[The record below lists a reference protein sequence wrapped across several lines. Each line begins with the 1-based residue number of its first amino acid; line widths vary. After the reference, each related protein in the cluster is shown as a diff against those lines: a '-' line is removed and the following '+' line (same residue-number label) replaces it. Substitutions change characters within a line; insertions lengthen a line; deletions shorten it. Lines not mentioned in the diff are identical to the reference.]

1 MICYKHNTC
10 ISKFCEWKLCHKGV
24 ISLNKTHL
32 RIAVSGDVSTN
43 LLTWRTFKKNTK
55 GFKWEN
61 SPYVHSMTKEGGA
74 LLLAKLVRSAC
85 EDTVISPKIADTN
98 CELPQELLQSSSEL
112 ELFSATGKENDPHK
126 VYRVKKFLGYSGPV
140 SGQPMLLPIVN
151 DDEHAD
157 IVIIHDE
164 NNGFNSNEEFWPLTL
179 KSSKSNPV
187 ILYKVNKPTSSS
199 KLWNQLENYYMEN
212 TIVVIDADDFRAQG
226 VNISK
231 SLSWERTAIDFVWQ
245 INNNPNIAFLADC
258 HHLIIHFGLEGA
270 IYYQKNAVAVSQLF
284 FLPFAFEGDF
294 IKENQGKMF
303 GLSSCFVA
311 GLAGIITTGLKNHVE
326 LSKSIKEGIR
336 SGIVAAQKYFIN
348 GFDETIESG
357 AFPST
362 DIFIEKENDFIY
374 KENVQDVNI
383 RSTTPN
389 CRSCWYIIKD
399 KSSINLAEI
408 GYNIVKYGEKSALK
422 FIPIAQFGKLKT
434 VDRTEI
440 EAYRSIKNLI
450 TEYVS
455 AKSVSRPLSI
465 AVFGTP
471 GSGKSFGVTEVA
483 SSIAPGLIEKLDF
496 NLSQFQSLT
505 DLTNALHKVRDV
517 SLMGK
522 IPLVFFDEFDSA
534 FGTKLGWLKFFLA
547 PMQDGVFR
555 VGDSVHPI
563 GKAIFVFAGGTSS
576 TYEQFC
582 GVEMESET
590 EYKHF
595 LSEFKDAK
603 GPDFISRLR
612 GYVNILGPNQTDE
625 KWDLLFIVR
634 RAMLL
639 RSLLER
645 KTPELIDGS
654 GEAQIDNG
662 VLRALLK
669 VPRYKHESRSM
680 EAIIEMSRL
689 TSAGKWEQALLPSK
703 EQLRLHVDEEQFYR
717 HLMYD
722 SFFSEKI
729 ESIAAGLYHK
739 RAILCENDSKSILE
753 EGKKWDD
760 ISKEVKEYIHNQV
773 RHIPGALNKINY
785 ELISVHEK
793 PENLMFSDS
802 ELKILAEYEHK
813 KFYVEKKEAGW
824 RCGLTYDEGK
834 KTDPMLVSWDSL
846 EKDYQNHIIE
856 SIKAW
861 PEILAKSHFKIEK
874 IEFLCF
880 CEAQMKL
887 RNS

>member
-1 MICYKHNTC
+1 M
-10 ISKFCEWKLCHKGV
+10 
-24 ISLNKTHL
+24 NKTNL
-32 RIAVSGDVSTN
+32 KIAVSGDVCTN
-43 LLTWRTFKKNTK
+43 LLTWRTFKKTTK

-61 SPYVHSMTKEGGA
+61 SPYVHSITKEGGA
-74 LLLAKLVRSAC
+74 LLLAKLVSLAC

-98 CELPQELLQSSSEL
+98 CELPKELLQSSSEL
-112 ELFSATGKENDPHK
+112 ELFSVTGKENDHNK

-140 SGQPMLLPIVN
+140 SGKPKLLPIVN
-151 DDEHAD
+151 DDENAD

-164 NNGFNSNEEFWPLTL
+164 DNGFNSDEEYWPLTL
-179 KSSKSNPV
+179 KSSKNAPV
-187 ILYKVNKPTSSS
+187 VIYKVNNPTSSS
-199 KLWNQLENYYMEN
+199 KLWNQIEKYYLEN

-245 INNNPNIAFLADC
+245 INNNPNIAFLANC

-270 IYYQKNAVAVSQLF
+270 IYYHKNALVKSQLF
-284 FLPFAFEGDF
+284 FLPYAFEGDF
-294 IKENQGKMF
+294 IKENQGKMY

-311 GLAGIITTGLKNHVE
+311 GLAGSIASGIKNNEE

-348 GFDETIESG
+348 GFGENIEDNV
-357 AFPST
+357 FPSAN
-362 DIFIEKENDFIY
+362 IFIEEENDFIY

-383 RSTTPN
+383 RSTTPD

-408 GYNIVKYGEKSALK
+408 SYNIVKYGEKSALK

-455 AKSVSRPLSI
+455 AKSVIRPLSI

-483 SSIAPGLIEKLDF
+483 SSIAPELIEKLDF
-496 NLSQFQSLT
+496 NLSQFQVLT

-534 FGTKLGWLKFFLA
+534 FHGKLGWLKYFLA

-576 TYEQFC
+576 TYKQFC
-582 GVEMESET
+582 GEDIEDET
-590 EYKHF
+590 EYKQF
-595 LSEFKDAK
+595 LNEFKDAK

-639 RSLLER
+639 RSLIER
-645 KTPELIDGS
+645 KTPDLIDGS

-680 EAIIEMSRL
+680 EAILEMSRL
-689 TSAGKWEQALLPSK
+689 TNARKWEQALLPSK

-729 ESIAAGLYHK
+729 ESIAAALYNN
-739 RAILCENDSKSILE
+739 RALLCESDSKAKLVD
-753 EGKKWDD
+753 GKTWDN
-760 ISKEVKEYIHNQV
+760 ISEEVKEYIHNQV

-785 ELISVHEK
+785 ELISVNEQ
-793 PENLMFSDS
+793 PENMKFSEE
-802 ELKILAEYEHK
+802 ELDILAEYEHK
-813 KFYVEKKEAGW
+813 KFSLEKKEAGW
-824 RCGLTYDEGK
+824 KFGIDFDEDK

-846 EKDYQNHIIE
+846 DKNYQNHIIE

-861 PEILAKSHFKIEK
+861 PEILAKSNFKIEK
-874 IEFLCF
+874 LKFLCY
-880 CEAQMKL
+880 CDAQMKL
-887 RNS
+887 RNI

>member
-1 MICYKHNTC
+1 M
-10 ISKFCEWKLCHKGV
+10 
-24 ISLNKTHL
+24 NKTNL
-32 RIAVSGDVSTN
+32 KIAVSGDVSTN
-43 LLTWRTFKKNTK
+43 LLTWRTFKKTTK

-74 LLLAKLVRSAC
+74 LLLSKLVSLAC
-85 EDTVISPKIADTN
+85 EDTVISPKIADTT
-98 CELPQELLQSSSEL
+98 CELPKELLQSSSEL
-112 ELFSATGKENDPHK
+112 ELFSVTGKENDHHK
-126 VYRVKKFLGYSGPV
+126 VYRVKKFLGYSGPI
-140 SGQPMLLPIVN
+140 SGKPMLLPIVN
-151 DDEHAD
+151 DDEQAD
-157 IVIIHDE
+157 MVIIHDE
-164 NNGFNSNEEFWPLTL
+164 DNGFNSDEEYWPLAL
-179 KSSKSNPV
+179 KSSKNAPV
-187 ILYKVNKPTSSS
+187 VIYKVNHPTSSS
-199 KLWNQLENYYMEN
+199 KLWNQIEKYNMEN

-245 INNNPNIAFLADC
+245 INNNPNIAFLANC

-270 IYYQKNAVAVSQLF
+270 IYYQKNTLVKSQLF
-284 FLPFAFEGDF
+284 FLPYAFEGDF

-311 GLAGIITTGLKNHVE
+311 GLAGSIASGIKNNEE
-326 LSKSIKEGIR
+326 LSKSIREGIR

-348 GFDETIESG
+348 GFGENIEDND
-357 AFPST
+357 FPSAN
-362 DIFIEKENDFIY
+362 IFMEEENDFIY
-374 KENVQDVNI
+374 KEHVQDVNI
-383 RSTTPN
+383 RSTTPD

-399 KSSINLAEI
+399 KTSINLAEI
-408 GYNIVKYGEKSALK
+408 SYNIVKYGEKSALK

-455 AKSVSRPLSI
+455 TKSVMRPLSI

-483 SSIAPGLIEKLDF
+483 SSIAPKLIEKLDF
-496 NLSQFQSLT
+496 NLSQFQTLS
-505 DLTNALHKVRDV
+505 DLTNALHRVRDV

-534 FGTKLGWLKFFLA
+534 FHGKLGWLKYFLA

-576 TYEQFC
+576 TYKQFC
-582 GVEMESET
+582 GEDIEDET
-590 EYKHF
+590 EYKQF
-595 LSEFKDAK
+595 LNEFKDAK

-639 RSLLER
+639 RSLIER
-645 KTPELIDGS
+645 KTPYLIDGS

-680 EAIIEMSRL
+680 EAILEMSRL
-689 TSAGKWEQALLPSK
+689 TNA
-703 EQLRLHVDEEQFYR
+703 
-717 HLMYD
+717 
-722 SFFSEKI
+722 
-729 ESIAAGLYHK
+729 
-739 RAILCENDSKSILE
+739 
-753 EGKKWDD
+753 
-760 ISKEVKEYIHNQV
+760 
-773 RHIPGALNKINY
+773 
-785 ELISVHEK
+785 
-793 PENLMFSDS
+793 
-802 ELKILAEYEHK
+802 
-813 KFYVEKKEAGW
+813 
-824 RCGLTYDEGK
+824 
-834 KTDPMLVSWDSL
+834 
-846 EKDYQNHIIE
+846 
-856 SIKAW
+856 
-861 PEILAKSHFKIEK
+861 
-874 IEFLCF
+874 
-880 CEAQMKL
+880 AQMGTI
-887 RNS
+887 SFTF

>member
-1 MICYKHNTC
+1 MTK
-10 ISKFCEWKLCHKGV
+10 SKLK
-24 ISLNKTHL
+24 
-32 RIAVSGDVSTN
+32 IAVSGDVCTN
-43 LLTWRTFKKNTK
+43 VLTWRTFNKNTR

-61 SPYVHSMTKEGGA
+61 SPYVHSITKEGGA
-74 LLLAKLVRSAC
+74 LLLAKLVGLAC
-85 EDTVISPKIADTN
+85 EDNVVSPEIADTT
-98 CELPQELLQSSSEL
+98 CELPKELLQSSSEL
-112 ELFSATGKENDPHK
+112 ELFSVTGDENDHK

-140 SGQPMLLPIVN
+140 SGKPELLPIAN
-151 DDEHAD
+151 DDENAD
-157 IVIIHDE
+157 MVIIHDE
-164 NNGFNSNEEFWPLTL
+164 GNGFNSDEEFWPMAL
-179 KSSKSNPV
+179 KSSTTPPV
-187 ILYKVNKPTSSS
+187 IIYKLNNPTISS
-199 KLWNQLENYYMEN
+199 KLLNQIEKYYMEK

-245 INNNPNIAFLADC
+245 INNNPNIAFLANC
-258 HHLIIHFGLEGA
+258 HHLIIHFGIEGA
-270 IYYQKNAVAVSQLF
+270 IYYHKKNTMSKSQLF
-284 FLPFAFEGDF
+284 FLPYAFEGDS
-294 IKENQGKMF
+294 IKENQGKMY

-311 GLAGIITTGLKNHVE
+311 GLAADIAAGIKNKEE
-326 LSKSIKEGIR
+326 LSRSIREGIR
-336 SGIVAAQKYFIN
+336 SGIVATQKYFIN
-348 GFDETIESG
+348 GFGENVEGND
-357 AFPST
+357 FPSAP
-362 DIFIEKENDFIY
+362 IFMEEDHDFIY

-383 RSTTPN
+383 RSTTPD
-389 CRSCWYIIKD
+389 CQSCWYIIKD
-399 KSSINLAEI
+399 KTSINLAEI
-408 GYNIVKYGEKSALK
+408 SYNIVKYGEKSALK

-455 AKSVSRPLSI
+455 AKNVSRPLSI

-483 SSIAPGLIEKLDF
+483 SSIAPNLIEKLDF

-534 FGTKLGWLKFFLA
+534 FQGKLGWLKYFLA

-555 VGDSVHPI
+555 VGDSIHPI

-576 TYEQFC
+576 TYNQFC
-582 GVEMESET
+582 GEDIDDKT
-590 EYKHF
+590 EHKQF

-612 GYVNILGPNQTDE
+612 GYVNILGPNQTDI
-625 KWDLLFIVR
+625 KWDQLYIVR

-639 RSLLER
+639 RSLIER
-645 KTPELIDGS
+645 KTPHLLDGT

-680 EAIIEMSRL
+680 EAIIDMSRL
-689 TSAGKWEQALLPSK
+689 TNAIKWEQALLPSK

-729 ESIAAGLYHK
+729 DSIAATLYNN
-739 RAILCENDSKSILE
+739 RALLCENDRKTEQFNEIT
-753 EGKKWDD
+753 WDH
-760 ISKEVKEYIHNQV
+760 INEEVKKYIYNQI

-785 ELISVHEK
+785 ELISVDEQ
-793 PENLMFSDS
+793 PEGLKFSDK
-802 ELKILAEYEHK
+802 EVEILAEYEHNRISL
-813 KFYVEKKEAGW
+813 EKKEAGW
-824 RCGLTYDEGK
+824 RYGVSYDEDK
-834 KTDPMLVSWDSL
+834 KTDPMLVSWFNLDSYYK
-846 EKDYQNHIIE
+846 EHIKE

-861 PEILAKSHFKIEK
+861 PDILAKSNFKIEQLRT
-874 IEFLCF
+874 LCY
-880 CEAQMKL
+880 CETQFKL
-887 RNS
+887 RNI

>member
-1 MICYKHNTC
+1 M
-10 ISKFCEWKLCHKGV
+10 
-24 ISLNKTHL
+24 NKTNFK
-32 RIAVSGDVSTN
+32 IAVSGDVCTN
-43 LLTWRTFKKNTK
+43 LLTWRTFKKTTK

-61 SPYVHSMTKEGGA
+61 SPHVHSITKEGGA
-74 LLLAKLVRSAC
+74 LLLAKLVSLAC
-85 EDTVISPKIADTN
+85 KDTVISPKIADTN
-98 CELPQELLQSSSEL
+98 CELPKELLQSSSEL
-112 ELFSATGKENDPHK
+112 ELFSVTGKENDNNK

-140 SGQPMLLPIVN
+140 SGKPKLLPIIN
-151 DDEHAD
+151 DDENAD
-157 IVIIHDE
+157 MVIIHDE
-164 NNGFNSNEEFWPLTL
+164 DNGFNSDEEYWPLTL
-179 KSSKSNPV
+179 KSSKNAPV
-187 ILYKVNKPTSSS
+187 VIYKVNHPTSSS
-199 KLWNQLENYYMEN
+199 NIWNQIEKYYLEN

-245 INNNPNIAFLADC
+245 INNNPNIAFLANC

-270 IYYQKNAVAVSQLF
+270 IYYHKNALVKSQLF
-284 FLPFAFEGDF
+284 FLPYAFEGDF
-294 IKENQGKMF
+294 IKENQGEMF

-311 GLAGIITTGLKNHVE
+311 GLAGIITSGIKNNEE
-326 LSKSIKEGIR
+326 LSKSIREGIR
-336 SGIVAAQKYFIN
+336 SGIVAAQKYFMN
-348 GFDETIESG
+348 GFGENIEDNV
-357 AFPST
+357 FPSAN
-362 DIFIEKENDFIY
+362 IFIEEENDFIY

-383 RSTTPN
+383 RSTTPD

-408 GYNIVKYGEKSALK
+408 SYNIVKYGEKSALK

-455 AKSVSRPLSI
+455 AKSVIRPLSI
-465 AVFGTP
+465 SVFGTP

-483 SSIAPGLIEKLDF
+483 SSIAPELIEKLDF

-505 DLTNALHKVRDV
+505 DLTNALHRVRDV

-534 FGTKLGWLKFFLA
+534 FHGKLGWLKYFLA

-576 TYEQFC
+576 TYKQFC
-582 GVEMESET
+582 GEDIKDET
-590 EYKHF
+590 EYKQF
-595 LSEFKDAK
+595 LNEFKDAK

-639 RSLLER
+639 RSFIER
-645 KTPELIDGS
+645 KTPDLIDGS

-680 EAIIEMSRL
+680 EAILEMSRL
-689 TSAGKWEQALLPSK
+689 TNARKWEQALLPSK

-729 ESIAAGLYHK
+729 ESIAAALYNN
-739 RAILCENDSKSILE
+739 RALLCESDRKAKLVNGETWDHIS
-753 EGKKWDD
+753 EGVKK
-760 ISKEVKEYIHNQV
+760 YIHNQV

-785 ELISVHEK
+785 ELISVNEQ
-793 PENLMFSDS
+793 PENMKFSD
-802 ELKILAEYEHK
+802 EEVEIIAEYEHK
-813 KFYVEKKEAGW
+813 KFSLEKKEAGW
-824 RCGLTYDEGK
+824 KFGIDFDE
-834 KTDPMLVSWDSL
+834 
-846 EKDYQNHIIE
+846 
-856 SIKAW
+856 
-861 PEILAKSHFKIEK
+861 
-874 IEFLCF
+874 
-880 CEAQMKL
+880 
-887 RNS
+887 

>member
-1 MICYKHNTC
+1 MDKINLK
-10 ISKFCEWKLCHKGV
+10 
-24 ISLNKTHL
+24 
-32 RIAVSGDVSTN
+32 IAVSGDVSTN
-43 LLTWRTFKKNTK
+43 LLIWRTFKKTTK

-74 LLLAKLVRSAC
+74 LLLSKLVSLAC
-85 EDTVISPKIADTN
+85 EDTVISPKIADTT
-98 CELPQELLQSSSEL
+98 CELPKELLQSSSKL
-112 ELFSATGKENDPHK
+112 ELFSATGKENDHHK
-126 VYRVKKFLGYSGPV
+126 VYRVEKFLGYSGPV
-140 SGQPMLLPIVN
+140 SGKPKLLPIVN
-151 DDEHAD
+151 DDENAD
-157 IVIIHDE
+157 MVIIHDE
-164 NNGFNSNEEFWPLTL
+164 DNGFNSDEDYWPLTL
-179 KSSKSNPV
+179 KSSKKAPV
-187 ILYKVNKPTSSS
+187 VIYKVNHPTSSS
-199 KLWNQLENYYMEN
+199 KLWNQIEKYYMEN

-245 INNNPNIAFLADC
+245 INNNPNIAFLANC
-258 HHLIIHFGLEGA
+258 QHLIIHFGLEGA
-270 IYYQKNAVAVSQLF
+270 IYYHKNALVTSQLF
-284 FLPFAFEGDF
+284 FLPYAFEGDF
-294 IKENQGKMF
+294 IKESQGKMF

-311 GLAGIITTGLKNHVE
+311 GLAGSVALGIKNSRV
-326 LSKSIKEGIR
+326 LSKSIREGIR
-336 SGIVAAQKYFIN
+336 SGIVAAQKYFMN
-348 GFDETIESG
+348 GFGENIEDCV
-357 AFPST
+357 FPCT
-362 DIFIEKENDFIY
+362 DIFMEEENDFIY

-383 RSTTPN
+383 RSSTPD

-399 KSSINLAEI
+399 KTSINLAEI
-408 GYNIVKYGEKSALK
+408 SYNIVKFGEKSALK
-422 FIPIAQFGKLKT
+422 YIPIAQFGKLKT

-455 AKSVSRPLSI
+455 AKSVMRPLSI

-483 SSIAPGLIEKLDF
+483 SSIAPNLIEKLDF
-496 NLSQFQSLT
+496 NLSQFQALS
-505 DLTNALHKVRDV
+505 DLTNALHRVRDV

-534 FGTKLGWLKFFLA
+534 FHGKLGWLKYFLA

-576 TYEQFC
+576 TYKQFC
-582 GVEMESET
+582 GGDIEDESE
-590 EYKHF
+590 YKPF
-595 LSEFKDAK
+595 LNEFKDAK

-639 RSLLER
+639 RSLIER
-645 KTPELIDGS
+645 KTPYLLDGR
-654 GEAQIDNG
+654 GEAQVDNG

-680 EAIIEMSRL
+680 EAILEMSRL
-689 TSAGKWEQALLPSK
+689 TNATKWEQSHLPSK
-703 EQLRLHVDEEQFYR
+703 EQLRLHVDEDQFYR

-729 ESIAAGLYHK
+729 ESIAGALYNN
-739 RAILCENDSKSILE
+739 RALICESDPKAKQVNGGIWNNIS
-753 EGKKWDD
+753 EGEKK
-760 ISKEVKEYIHNQV
+760 YIHNQV

-785 ELISVHEK
+785 ELISVNEQ
-793 PENLMFSDS
+793 PENIRFSD
-802 ELKILAEYEHK
+802 EDVEIMAEYVHK
-813 KFYVEKKEAGW
+813 KFSLEKKEAGW
-824 RCGLTYDEGK
+824 KFGIDFDDDK
-834 KTDPMLVSWDSL
+834 KIDPMLVSWYSL
-846 EKDYQNHIIE
+846 DKNYQNHIIE

-861 PEILAKSHFKIEK
+861 PEIMAKSNFKIEK
-874 IEFLCF
+874 LKFLCY
-880 CEAQMKL
+880 CDAQRKL
-887 RNS
+887 SNI

>member
-1 MICYKHNTC
+1 MNRTNLK
-10 ISKFCEWKLCHKGV
+10 
-24 ISLNKTHL
+24 
-32 RIAVSGDVSTN
+32 IAISGDVYTN
-43 LLTWRTFKKNTK
+43 VLTWRTFKKTSK

-61 SPYVHSMTKEGGA
+61 SPYVHRITKEGGA
-74 LLLAKLVRSAC
+74 LLLSKLVSLAC
-85 EDTVISPKIADTN
+85 EDTVISPEIADTN
-98 CELPQELLQSSSEL
+98 CELPKELLQSASEL
-112 ELFSATGKENDPHK
+112 ELFSVTGKEDDPNK

-140 SGQPMLLPIVN
+140 SGKPTLLPIVN
-151 DDEHAD
+151 DDENAD
-157 IVIIHDE
+157 MVIIHDE
-164 NNGFNSNEEFWPLTL
+164 DNGFNSDEDFWPLTL
-179 KSSKSNPV
+179 KSSKNAPV
-187 ILYKVNKPTSSS
+187 VIYKVNNPTSSS
-199 KLWNQLENYYMEN
+199 KLWNQIEKDYLEN

-231 SLSWERTAIDFVWQ
+231 SLSWEKTAIDFVWQ
-245 INNNPNIAFLADC
+245 INNNPKIAFLANC
-258 HHLIIHFGLEGA
+258 YHLIIHFGLEGA
-270 IYYQKNAVAVSQLF
+270 IYYHKNALVKSQLF
-284 FLPFAFEGDF
+284 FLPYAFEGDL
-294 IKENQGKMF
+294 IKENQGKMY

-311 GLAGIITTGLKNHVE
+311 GLAGSVVSGIKNNEE

-336 SGIVAAQKYFIN
+336 SGIVAAQKYFIH
-348 GFDETIESG
+348 GFGENIEDHD
-357 AFPST
+357 FPSSH
-362 DIFIEKENDFIY
+362 IFMEEENDFIY
-374 KENVQDVNI
+374 KEHVQDVNI
-383 RSTTPN
+383 RSTTPD

-408 GYNIVKYGEKSALK
+408 SYNIVKYGEKSALK
-422 FIPIAQFGKLKT
+422 FIPIAKFGKLKT

-455 AKSVSRPLSI
+455 TKSVMRPLSI

-483 SSIAPGLIEKLDF
+483 SSIAPELIEKLDF
-496 NLSQFQSLT
+496 NLSQFQVLT

-534 FGTKLGWLKFFLA
+534 FHGKLGWLKYFLA

-576 TYEQFC
+576 TYKQFC
-582 GVEMESET
+582 GVDMEDET
-590 EYKHF
+590 EYKQF
-595 LSEFKDAK
+595 LHEFKDAK

-639 RSLLER
+639 RSLIER
-645 KTPELIDGS
+645 KIPDLIDSS

-689 TSAGKWEQALLPSK
+689 TNARKWEQAHLPTK

-729 ESIAAGLYHK
+729 ESIANALYYN
-739 RAILCENDSKSILE
+739 RALLCEGDRKAE
-753 EGKKWDD
+753 RVDGKTWDT
-760 ISKEVKEYIHNQV
+760 ISEDVKKYIHNQV
-773 RHIPGALNKINY
+773 KHIPGALNKINY
-785 ELISVHEK
+785 ELISVHEQ
-793 PENLMFSDS
+793 PESIKFLDNEVD
-802 ELKILAEYEHK
+802 ILAEYEHK
-813 KFYVEKKEAGW
+813 RISLEKKESGW
-824 RCGLTYDEGK
+824 KLGIVYDEDK
-834 KTDPMLVSWDSL
+834 KTDPMLVSWNRLDKNY
-846 EKDYQNHIIE
+846 KDHIIE

-861 PEILAKSHFKIEK
+861 PEILAKSYLKIEK
-874 IEFLCF
+874 LQFMCY
-880 CEAQMKL
+880 CDAQIKL
-887 RNS
+887 RNF